1 MEVPPPAPDVGT
13 PAPCGSGRVYPRHLC
28 QLREGGRGGGFY
40 LGRRSPG
47 GVGGWRP
54 PALPC
59 SERRRGGGKPGEEEP
74 GGKEEGAHISFLNR
88 GFCSNSSELK

>member
-1 MEVPPPAPDVGT
+1 MGEKE
-13 PAPCGSGRVYPRHLC
+13 
-28 QLREGGRGGGFY
+28 EGGIVNITKRSKDDDDDYGSVGNWQ
-40 LGRRSPG
+40 GRLERQAGSARCLSPG
-47 GVGGWRP
+47 WSS